1 MPDRPEA
8 VRFALV
14 GTGYRATYFAR
25 AARALP
31 TRLELAGAVSR
42 SAAGARVAT
51 EGWRVP
57 AYRDVAELLA
67 AGRPDFVVVS
77 VPWSA
82 AVPAIAE
89 LAAAGLPVLTE
100 TPPGPDLDGLR
111 VVTDLAAGGAR
122 VQVAEQYPY
131 QPLHA
136 ARIAITDA
144 GLLGPVH
151 EAALSVAHGYHAFAL
166 MRRHL
171 GVTGEPAA
179 VRAVRGEAGVQ
190 RPAGRGGPRTGAGT
204 VTEQR
209 IHGIVDFEGGRVGT
223 YDFGD
228 AQYWSLTQS
237 HHVLLRGRDGEL
249 ADTTLLRVSTVDGP
263 DAAVTVPLVRQ
274 AAGEGGD
281 MAGQYLRGIS
291 AGDRWWWR
299 NPFPG
304 TRLFD
309 DELAVATVLELMAA
323 YARGGPA
330 FCGAAD
336 GAQDH
341 YLNLALLR
349 AADTGETVRTERQP
363 WDDQLI
369 RPVTAAAPVPPPVV
383 TDPGPDDVAHL
394 RQ

>member
-1 MPDRPEA
+1 MADRPEV

-14 GTGYRATYFAR
+14 GTGYRATYFER

-31 TRLELAGAVSR
+31 TRFELTGAVSR

-57 AYRDVAELLA
+57 AHRTVAELLA
-67 AGRPDFVVVS
+67 AGRPDFAVVS

-82 AVPAIAE
+82 AVPATAE
-89 LAAAGLPVLTE
+89 LAAAGVPVLTE
-100 TPPGPDLDGLR
+100 TPPGPDLAGLR
-111 VVTDLAAGGAR
+111 EVTALTAGGAR

-131 QPLHA
+131 QPWHA

-144 GLLGPVH
+144 GVLGPVH

-171 GVTGEPAA
+171 GVTGGPAV
-179 VRAVRGEAGVQ
+179 VRAVRSGAAVR
-190 RPAGRGGPRTGAGT
+190 RPAGRGGPRPEPGL

-209 IHGIVDFEGGRVGT
+209 IHGIVDFGGKVGT

-228 AQYWSLTQS
+228 AQYWSLTQQ

-249 ADTTLLRVSTVDGP
+249 ADTTLLRMSTVDGP

-274 AAGEGGD
+274 SAGEGGD
-281 MAGQYLRGIS
+281 MAGLYPRGI
-291 AGDRWWWR
+291 AGGDRWWWR

-304 TRLFD
+304 ARLFD
-309 DELAVATVLELMAA
+309 DEIAVATVLELMGS

-330 FCGAAD
+330 FYGAAD

-349 AADTGETVRTERQP
+349 AADTGETVRTEPQP
-363 WDDQLI
+363 WQDQLL
-369 RPVTAAAPVPPPVV
+369 AAGAPVPPPVV

-394 RQ
+394 RLST